1 MTQGLRV
8 RRLLPILLIAASIW
22 YIACF
27 LVVASL
33 RATFPLQLE
42 WVEGGVLDS
51 VARVLAHQPV
61 YVAPTHL
68 FVSYLYT
75 PLYYHVGALVC
86 RITGLGFTP
95 LRWLSI
101 ACTLGCFLL
110 IFLQTRGLTTSRRA
124 GLLAAGCF
132 AGLYGAAGGSYDLA
146 RVDMLFLVLALAAI
160 YAAWRDQAI
169 LAGLLFACAYQSK
182 QGAAVIAV
190 CVLSSAWRRPRHC
203 VTGLVTFFAA
213 TVGSIL
219 IQNHLSGGWYAFY
232 TQWLPSHQ
240 PLDPQGLFY
249 FFARDLGRY
258 MVPALLLMAWSVRGD
273 LRKLSHSPRGN
284 FLLFGTLGTSATA
297 LAGRFH
303 SGGSANATLPLYAWL
318 AILFGVAV
326 HRQLAVLQQKPTMR
340 AQFAS
345 ALAALQ
351 FLVLFTPPWRF
362 IPSGQQRQQARLF
375 LDQMAAIPGDIYVI
389 DGAADL
395 EPAHKATFANGVTVW
410 DVIRAGDS
418 AAARSLIADLQQSIL
433 QRRYSALLSPYALN
447 GQVPG
452 MPANLSHYY
461 RLDVPPLR
469 SGDAARELEM
479 IQTRP
484 IGPAYLFPVRR

>member
-1 MTQGLRV
+1 
-8 RRLLPILLIAASIW
+8 
-22 YIACF
+22 
-27 LVVASL
+27 
-33 RATFPLQLE
+33 
-42 WVEGGVLDS
+42 
-51 VARVLAHQPV
+51 
-61 YVAPTHL
+61 
-68 FVSYLYT
+68 
-75 PLYYHVGALVC
+75 
-86 RITGLGFTP
+86 
-95 LRWLSI
+95 
-101 ACTLGCFLL
+101 
-110 IFLQTRGLTTSRRA
+110 
-124 GLLAAGCF
+124 
-132 AGLYGAAGGSYDLA
+132 
-146 RVDMLFLVLALAAI
+146 
-160 YAAWRDQAI
+160 
-169 LAGLLFACAYQSK
+169 
-182 QGAAVIAV
+182 
-190 CVLSSAWRRPRHC
+190 
-203 VTGLVTFFAA
+203 
-213 TVGSIL
+213 
-219 IQNHLSGGWYAFY
+219 
-232 TQWLPSHQ
+232 
-240 PLDPQGLFY
+240 
-249 FFARDLGRY
+249 
-258 MVPALLLMAWSVRGD
+258 MAWSVRGD